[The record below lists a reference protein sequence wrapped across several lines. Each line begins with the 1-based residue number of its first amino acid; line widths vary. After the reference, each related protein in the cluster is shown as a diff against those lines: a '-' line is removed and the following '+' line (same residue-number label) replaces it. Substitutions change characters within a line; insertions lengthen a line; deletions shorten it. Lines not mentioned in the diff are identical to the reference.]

1 MRVYIVAANVVDRS
15 LCSDY
20 TLTPLDGRYLHD
32 TMRKILANQ
41 YGEYVS
47 IMGVYSTFAQA
58 EHRWDELDREG
69 FDVFPI
75 GEFTVDANCW
85 EYIGGYAE

>member
-32 TMRKILANQ
+32 TMLT
-41 YGEYVS
+41 
-47 IMGVYSTFAQA
+47 YS
-58 EHRWDELDREG
+58 
-69 FDVFPI
+69 PI
-75 GEFTVDANCW
+75 NTAST
-85 EYIGGYAE
+85 